1 MGRKLI
7 FNNEFERLYNY
18 DGELGVVYS
27 KEKSKFIL
35 WAPTAEN
42 VDLVIYGDDG
52 YNYNSKSIKTYNMN
66 NSINGTWIVEI
77 NEDLNGQYYNYLVTI
92 DGKVNEVVDPYAKA
106 VGVNGKRGMVIDLD
120 STNPKG
126 WEEDEKPELKA
137 PTDSIIYEAHIRD
150 LTIDETSGIKDEFK
164 GKFKG
169 LTERNS
175 YIPETNI
182 RTVINHIKNM
192 GFTHIHLLPYFDYAS
207 VDETKFDKSQFN
219 WGYDPENYNVPEGS
233 YSTNPYLGDVRIR
246 EFKEMI
252 KALHEAG
259 IRVVMDVVY
268 NHTFS
273 LGSCLNKAVPK
284 YYYRQDE
291 KGNYSNAS
299 GCGNETASDRYMFRR
314 YMIDSVVY
322 WAKEYHIDGFRF
334 DLMGIHDIETMKL
347 IREELNKIDP
357 SIIVYGEGWMGGPSP
372 LKEDDAAL
380 KKNTYKF
387 GELQI
392 AAFSD
397 DCRDG
402 VKGHVFYEKEAGF
415 ANGKAGLE
423 ETIKFAIVAST
434 PHKEVDKT
442 NIVYSDGF
450 WANEPYQTVT
460 YASAHDN
467 YTLWDKLQIVSPEAS
482 KEELIKINKLIA
494 GIILTSQGITFIHAG
509 EEMARTK
516 VDENGNLVE
525 NSFNS
530 SDKVNKIYWDRKIEY
545 KDLVEYYKGLIDMF
559 VESID
564 DILPYQDE
572 KTGLWYQVIDAMD
585 REGNYLEVS
594 GTAMVI
600 YSILKGV
607 RLDVLDESYKEKAI
621 KSLKGILEVYG
632 YEDEAGYHIGGIC
645 EVAGLGSFNGVVRDG
660 SFEYYISEKVV
671 PDEAK
676 GIGPL
681 MMAYAEYLMVGGND
695 EL

>member
-1 MGRKLI
+1 MGRELI
-7 FNNEFERLYNY
+7 FNNEFEKLYNY

-35 WAPTAEN
+35 WAPTAEK
-42 VDLVIYGDDG
+42 VDLVLYGDDG
-52 YNYNSKSIKTYNMN
+52 YDYNCKPVKTYNMN
-66 NSINGTWIVEI
+66 KGINGTWIVEI
-77 NEDLNGQYYNYLVTI
+77 NEELNGQYYNYLVTI
-92 DGKVNEVVDPYAKA
+92 DGIVNEVVDPYAKA
-106 VGVNGKRGMVIDLD
+106 VGVNGKRGMVIDLN
-120 STNPKG
+120 STNPEG
-126 WEEDEKPELKA
+126 WEEDRKPELKA
-137 PTDSIIYEAHIRD
+137 PTDSIIYEAHVRD

-169 LTERNS
+169 LTESNS
-175 YIPETNI
+175 HIPGTNI
-182 RTVINHIKNM
+182 KTVINHIKNM
-192 GFTHIHLLPYFDYAS
+192 GFTHIHLLPSFDYGS
-207 VDETKFDKSQFN
+207 VDETKLDEPQFN

-246 EFKEMI
+246 EFKEMV

-268 NHTFS
+268 NHTFN
-273 LGSCLNKAVPK
+273 LDSCLNKAVPK

-291 KGNYSNAS
+291 EGNYSDAS
-299 GCGNETASDRYMFRR
+299 ACGNETASDRYMFRR
-314 YMIDSVVY
+314 YMVDSVVY

-415 ANGKAGLE
+415 ANGKDGLE
-423 ETIKFAIVAST
+423 ETIKFAVVAST

-442 NIVYSDGF
+442 NIVYSDEF

-467 YTLWDKLQIVSPEAS
+467 YTLWD
-482 KEELIKINKLIA
+482 
-494 GIILTSQGITFIHAG
+494 
-509 EEMARTK
+509 
-516 VDENGNLVE
+516 
-525 NSFNS
+525 
-530 SDKVNKIYWDRKIEY
+530 
-545 KDLVEYYKGLIDMF
+545 
-559 VESID
+559 
-564 DILPYQDE
+564 
-572 KTGLWYQVIDAMD
+572 
-585 REGNYLEVS
+585 
-594 GTAMVI
+594 
-600 YSILKGV
+600 
-607 RLDVLDESYKEKAI
+607 
-621 KSLKGILEVYG
+621 
-632 YEDEAGYHIGGIC
+632 
-645 EVAGLGSFNGVVRDG
+645 
-660 SFEYYISEKVV
+660 
-671 PDEAK
+671 
-676 GIGPL
+676 
-681 MMAYAEYLMVGGND
+681 
-695 EL
+695 